1 MENSF
6 HHKNE
11 DKKMKYTFDEINT
24 IKENFLTRI
33 DELTAKEFSK
43 LSNSEMSWLKGVA
56 VSSIMTMK
64 KKGYSNDQIMTTHQ
78 REKQTDVQKVGK
90 VIVNFTDEQLKELG
104 LSRI

>member
-1 MENSF
+1 
-6 HHKNE
+6 
-11 DKKMKYTFDEINT
+11 MKYTTEEINA

-33 DELTAKEFSK
+33 DELTTKEFSE